1 MTNLKSEFVTWD
13 VISSAYANSNV
24 MYTSSDNVT
33 NDIYEEDKCVWF
45 LKVREWIWNI
55 YYLKDIF
62 KSKKN

>member
-33 NDIYEEDKCVWF
+33 NGIYEEDKCVWF